1 MFEGV
6 PDAAVVLAIGDS
18 ARAENIACARR
29 LAAIVEQ
36 RRQIPV
42 EDGYGRELWRNRAAT
57 CLRDSHVRS
66 AGVSSSGTCLHL
78 RRPSRPMRAHATFQ
92 KIIYLIVIKRPKPQ
106 IHYAAAA
113 SDRYA

>member
-18 ARAENIACARR
+18 ARAENIA
-29 LAAIVEQ
+29 
-36 RRQIPV
+36 
-42 EDGYGRELWRNRAAT
+42 
-57 CLRDSHVRS
+57 
-66 AGVSSSGTCLHL
+66 
-78 RRPSRPMRAHATFQ
+78 RAHATFQ